1 MSAIR
6 ICEELWFE
14 DGNIILETSDTR
26 FRVYRGVLVKNS
38 SVFRDIL
45 SIPQSPTEELF
56 DGLPVVRVHDS
67 SEDMTSLLC
76 ALYQPR

>member
-1 MSAIR
+1 MTAIR
-6 ICEELWFE
+6 VCEDLWFE
-14 DGNIILETSDTR
+14 DGNIILETGDTR

-45 SIPQSPTEELF
+45 SIPQSSNEELL

-67 SEDMTSLLC
+67 SEDMTSFLG